1 MNCPLEVKNLFVT
14 STNRD
19 INKNPYGNSYTLYLT
34 NPIKDITNVELLYAT
49 VPNTMYNLTNGYEV
63 LTFNSSLPYSLSP
76 GFYGA
81 TGLATEIQNTEFSVE
96 AVTVTYLMNEGKY
109 LFTSDSTF
117 TMTINTEELSTL
129 LGFNWPGSPYTPTT
143 WTTGT
148 SQYVGN
154 PVYKNYYVKSDTLVD
169 LNTHDGVFLDIE
181 ELRTIFNECAA
192 QGQPYNTNSQTASRS
207 FGIIPMDVGS
217 GCIKRFTKNT
227 DYDNNIEYMYPIKRL
242 DRVTVNWTDKNG
254 QLLNFN
260 GYNDNSF
267 LLRFHT
273 LRRNL
278 C

>member
-19 INKNPYGNSYTLYLT
+19 ITKNPYGNSYTLYLT

-49 VPNTMYNLTNGYEV
+49 VPNTMYNLTNGAQV
-63 LTFNSSLPYSLSP
+63 INFNTIGVAAQTYNLSP

-81 TGLATEIQNTEFSVE
+81 TGLATEIQNTEFTTNGI
-96 AVTVTYLMNEGKY
+96 TVTYLPNEGKY
-109 LFTSDSTF
+109 LFTSDVSF
-117 TMTINTEELSTL
+117 IMSVLSDELAKL
-129 LGFNWPGSPYTPTT
+129 LGFTGPISTNPTAGSYY
-143 WTTGT
+143 
-148 SQYVGN
+148 QGN
-154 PVYKNYYVKSDTLVD
+154 PVYKNYYAKSDTLAD

-207 FGIIPMDVGS
+207 FGIIPMDVSS

-242 DRVTVNWTDKNG
+242 DRVTINWTDKNG